1 MPPPVACTLVAFEP
15 GSLGLELE
23 PVVDEEA
30 TATRKGGGGGSSSGR
45 GRKRP
50 PRRLG
55 CRVFRVTPEGQAA
68 RHGSVHPGDALVVL
82 DG

>member
-1 MPPPVACTLVAFEP
+1 AERQPPRPRPPFRGRLPPPVACTLVAFEP

-30 TATRKGGGGGSSSGR
+30 AAARKGGGSSRGR
-45 GRKRP
+45 GRNRP

-55 CRVFRVTPEGQAA
+55 C
-68 RHGSVHPGDALVVL
+68 
-82 DG
+82 